1 MEESSSNFLKPEDF
15 DNHNQSGGSGD
26 VAIELLM
33 NRMEDGFG
41 KIYCQLEDLNE
52 RISEIQGI
60 SDKVDMLEASVRL
73 LENHLLWP
81 AELNFNDS
89 SSSSAVGDSVTPTPT
104 FMMGQRSLKRNHTI
118 GNIKYDSSA
127 YKVSFKMD
135 LDTEEEENSELKLSE
150 QFAEQENYLVPTNIV
165 RSKSFSSNDYNKNQ
179 SSQNVSDTA
188 VGVPRGRP
196 PHQLQLPTARSHSL
210 KQPNKTVKNTRF
222 SWTMQDVPDLK
233 DSKFRGSMT
242 SLASMDLGSGSVT
255 PTPIAII
262 NEISAKDLVL
272 KPSVIHFGN
281 LELKKTS
288 GFKSYKRYWAVLDSH
303 LLYIYGREKDSKAK
317 QVLDVSH
324 CIVTESANNDSSSIE
339 IKPKDHHPERHS
351 SGSIRDSLKKGKAG
365 NGRTFEIVFNNG
377 ETRGFAAHTKEE
389 TEEWMKKLREASTKL
404 IEDNSENTSDH
415 HSAIQAVE
423 QDFEEEVLHE
433 CFETSGS
440 SLVNEVHQ
448 EWRVALK
455 GGNQQQ
461 GLEEVGHFRQYSR

>member
-81 AELNFNDS
+81 ETSIMNFNDS

-135 LDTEEEENSELKLSE
+135 LDTEEEENKEELTEPEHFLNP
-150 QFAEQENYLVPTNIV
+150 ENYLSNNIV
-165 RSKSFSSNDYNKNQ
+165 RSKSFSSNDYSNK
-179 SSQNVSDTA
+179 SGQNVSDTIA
-188 VGVPRGRP
+188 VPRGRP

-210 KQPNKTVKNTRF
+210 KQPNSKVKNTRF

-255 PTPIAII
+255 PTPPQVI

-272 KPSVIHFGN
+272 KSSVSHFGN

-324 CIVTESANNDSSSIE
+324 CIVTESLNDSSSIE
-339 IKPKDHHPERHS
+339 IKPKDHHPER
-351 SGSIRDSLKKGKAG
+351 SGSIRDSLKKGRDKSG

-389 TEEWMKKLREASTKL
+389 TEEWMKKLREASAKV
-404 IEDNSENTSDH
+404 EVENSENCELN
-415 HSAIQAVE
+415 SAMQAVE

-440 SLVNEVHQ
+440 SSLGNQVHQ
-448 EWRVALK
+448 EWRVASK
-455 GGNQQQ
+455 ASQ
-461 GLEEVGHFRQYSR
+461 GSGHFRQYSR

>member
-1 MEESSSNFLKPEDF
+1 MMMALAEAEEPSSNFLKPEDF
-15 DNHNQSGGSGD
+15 DKD
-26 VAIELLM
+26 VAVELIM

-52 RISEIQGI
+52 KIAEIQGI

-81 AELNFNDS
+81 ENVCPDS
-89 SSSSAVGDSVTPTPT
+89 SSSSVGGNETPTPT
-104 FMMGQRSLKRNHTI
+104 FMLGQRSLKRNHTI

-135 LDTEEEENSELKLSE
+135 LESEDSE
-150 QFAEQENYLVPTNIV
+150 TPKETPDCLVPNIV
-165 RSKSFSSNDYNKNQ
+165 RSKSFSNDYHKSTESANT
-179 SSQNVSDTA
+179 SEMA
-188 VGVPRGRP
+188 PRGRP
-196 PHQLQLPTARSHSL
+196 PHQLQLPTTRSHSL
-210 KQPNKTVKNTRF
+210 KQSQKVKNTRF

-255 PTPIAII
+255 PTPIPIV
-262 NEISAKDLVL
+262 EISAKDLAL
-272 KPSVIHFGN
+272 KPSVLHTGN

-317 QVLDVSH
+317 QVFDVSH
-324 CIVTESANNDSSSIE
+324 CIVIESNDVHESIKSKE
-339 IKPKDHHPERHS
+339 NSGGSLRIK
-351 SGSIRDSLKKGKAG
+351 RDKG
-365 NGRTFEIVFNNG
+365 NGKTFEIVFSTG
-377 ETRGFAAHTKEE
+377 ETRDFAAHTKEE
-389 TEEWMKKLREASTKL
+389 TEEWMRKLREAATK
-404 IEDNSENTSDH
+404 EESNESVDH
-415 HSAIQAVE
+415 SIQAVE

-440 SLVNEVHQ
+440 LVNEVGHHHP

-455 GGNQQQ
+455 D
-461 GLEEVGHFRQYSR
+461 VGHVRQYSR